1 MITEYTKFED
11 YFKNTFVPKFE
22 RTESI
27 LNSAKDDMLY
37 EEFITL
43 FGVSFLLLKYYLQNN
58 GIFQFR
64 EKDVLREAFYI
75 EFLEHGEEW
84 MLLEQIRTIGTPEEI
99 VKAFKT
105 YFFLFV
111 DLKNKF
117 RGLVWQKRQDGS
129 IG

>member
-1 MITEYTKFED
+1 MAEYTRFQD
-11 YFKNTFVPKFE
+11 YFRNKFLPE
-22 RTESI
+22 FEKAESI
-27 LNSAKDDMLY
+27 LKSGDTETLRK
-37 EEFITL
+37 EFIML

-58 GIFQFR
+58 GLFQFR
-64 EKDVLREAFYI
+64 EKDVLREAFNI

-117 RGLVWQKRQDGS
+117 RGLV
-129 IG
+129 